1 MSGMKF
7 DDLVNLVA
15 QSQDAE
21 SQAAVKY
28 IRSYQYQLSLEIL
41 GARIKNKLTVQEA
54 AKRVGLSQTMYESF
68 ENGTNMKATKGDYE
82 EILAHLARAFPYVV
96 VSNLITANN
105 LAHALT
111 NAAAEVYPR
120 SNSHGEELYI
130 YQTSQIANSKETGVN
145 NETKVP
151 GIFNKKSELSNGRFS
166 FPL

>member
-15 QSQDAE
+15 QSRDAE
-21 SQAAVKY
+21 SQAAIKY

-41 GARIKNKLTVQEA
+41 ETRIKNKLTVQEA
-54 AKRVGLSQTMYESF
+54 AKRVGLSLTMYESF

-82 EILAHLARAFPYVV
+82 ETLSRLTRAFPYVV
-96 VSNLITANN
+96 VSNLITANS
-105 LAHALT
+105 LAHTLT
-111 NAAAEVYPR
+111 NATAEVYPR
-120 SNSHGEELYI
+120 GNSRSEEFYI

-151 GIFNKKSELSNGRFS
+151 GIFNKEAELSNGRFS
-166 FPL
+166 FAL

>member
-1 MSGMKF
+1 MKF

-54 AKRVGLSQTMYESF
+54 AKRVDLSLTMYESF

-82 EILAHLARAFPYVV
+82 
-96 VSNLITANN
+96 
-105 LAHALT
+105 
-111 NAAAEVYPR
+111 
-120 SNSHGEELYI
+120 
-130 YQTSQIANSKETGVN
+130 
-145 NETKVP
+145 
-151 GIFNKKSELSNGRFS
+151 
-166 FPL
+166 